1 MDGGAGGLL
10 SMGLQRVGHDQAT
23 KYSTESGGGSWTKQ
37 VGVMKDASLL
47 DLRLVLTSIFIL
59 GSASPS
65 QRLTMGLVYD
75 RPLVTV

>member
-47 DLRLVLTSIFIL
+47 DLRLVLLPPYSFWGL
-59 GSASPS
+59 LAPHSASQWAWFMTGP
-65 QRLTMGLVYD
+65 
-75 RPLVTV
+75 